1 MKLHSPR
8 LIVVAAIGSLV
19 CFSASQAAE
28 PAMPGTLSELMAG
41 PVTNAS
47 NELWNAP
54 LIEPPAGA
62 TKPVPTA
69 EQWDSLKKNAQQL
82 QAIGALLLKEDLP
95 IAPAGKVANEG
106 ELTPD
111 AVAALRKKQWDL
123 WKAQV
128 STLADGAANSLKAI
142 DSKDIDAVTAAGDVI
157 YNVCDSCHKLFWY
170 PEQK

>member
-1 MKLHSPR
+1 MKSR
-8 LIVVAAIGSLV
+8 LSQLV
-19 CFSASQAAE
+19 ITATVGGLLAFSTSQAAE
-28 PAMPGTLSELMAG
+28 PAMPGTVSELMAG

-62 TKPVPTA
+62 TKPVLTA
-69 EQWDSLKKNAQQL
+69 EQWDGLKKNAQQL
-82 QAIGALLLKEDLP
+82 QSIAKLLLNADLP

-111 AVAALRKKQWDL
+111 GVAAQRKQQWEV

-128 STLADGAANSLKAI
+128 GILNDGAANSLKAI
-142 DSKDIDAVTAAGDVI
+142 ESKDIDAVTAAGDTL

-170 PEQK
+170 PQQQ